1 MKSIITFILIFSIS
15 LVKAQYNAATPNAD
29 LEHWTHFTANGG
41 YDDPDSMQC
50 LNPTL
55 EPLGYVS
62 CIKDSANPHSGKYD
76 AQLVTQNVFGFQVAP
91 AALTTG
97 TINTTNKT
105 ISGGLPYALRPDSMI
120 GWYHYMSVS
129 GDNGDC
135 EFYLFGATH
144 SDTIG
149 QAFFKTPT
157 STVTTWTRFS
167 LPIKY
172 SSMSTPDSAL
182 WIFSSSLSNTSAQ
195 TGSQLFID
203 DLGLVINTK
212 LGINNIS
219 NADNIFVGP
228 NPTRG
233 PISINNG
240 STNLNGNMGDNTLVF
255 TLVDVT
261 GRKVEQ
267 ENIVSGTNNLDLTTL
282 AAGVYIYSI
291 VNKQSSVIKTGKIVV
306 QK

>member
-1 MKSIITFILIFSIS
+1 MRTITTLILVFSIS
-15 LVKAQYNAATPNAD
+15 FLKAQYNPATPNAG
-29 LEHWTHFTANGG
+29 LEHWTHFTSYGG
-41 YDDPDSMQC
+41 YDDPDSMNC

-55 EPLGYVS
+55 MPLGYVS

-76 AQLVTQNVFGFQVAP
+76 AQLVTENVFGFQVAP

-105 ISGGLPYALRPDSMI
+105 INGGLPYTLRPDSMV
-120 GWYHYMSVS
+120 GWYHYLSVS

-144 SDTIG
+144 ADTIG

-157 STVTTWTRFS
+157 STVNNWTRFA

-172 SSMSTPDSAL
+172 GSFATPDTAL

-203 DLGLVINTK
+203 DLGLVFKDSTSGVKDINK
-212 LGINNIS
+212 YDNIS
-219 NADNIFVGP
+219 IYP
-228 NPTRG
+228 NPTNG
-233 PISINNG
+233 PVSISNG
-240 STNLNGNMGDNTLVF
+240 SGSGSLTFFLL
-255 TLVDVT
+255 DVT
-261 GRKVEQ
+261 GRKIDEERMVT
-267 ENIVSGTNNLDLTTL
+267 GMNNLDLTGL
-282 AAGVYIYSI
+282 AAGIYMYSI
-291 VNKQSSVIKTGKIVV
+291 QDGQASVLKTGKIII

>member
-1 MKSIITFILIFSIS
+1 MKRIITSIILIIS
-15 LVKAQYNAATPNAD
+15 SVAFLNAQSNKATPNAGF
-29 LEHWTHFTANGG
+29 EYWTHVAANGG
-41 YDDPDSMQC
+41 YDDPDSNWTC

-62 CIKDSANPHSGKYD
+62 CIKDSSNPHSGRYD
-76 AQLVTQNVFGFQVAP
+76 AQLVTQNVFSFQIAP

-105 ISGGLPYALRPDSMI
+105 ISGGIPCTLRPDSMI
-120 GWYHYMSVS
+120 GWYHYLSVS

-144 SDTIG
+144 ADTIG

-157 STVTTWTRFS
+157 SNVTAWTRFA

-172 SSMSTPDSAL
+172 SSSATPDTAL

-203 DLGLVINTK
+203 DLGLIFHDSTLGVNTINRYD
-212 LGINNIS
+212 NIS
-219 NADNIFVGP
+219 VWPTPTVGP
-228 NPTRG
+228 L
-233 PISINNG
+233 SVKNG
-240 STNLNGNMGDNTLVF
+240 SGANSLVF
-255 TLVDVT
+255 TLVDIT
-261 GRKVEQ
+261 GRKVDEQ
-267 ENIVSGTNNLDLTTL
+267 RITTGMNNFDLRGF
-282 AAGVYIYSI
+282 AAGMYIYLIQDSQNA
-291 VNKQSSVIKTGKIVV
+291 VVKTGKIIV